1 MILYFYGINS
11 KRKRGDIL
19 SDKINVRMRLASES
33 KLLLEKLREA
43 FKEQFGFDV
52 SYSSLVNQIVRTQ
65 YKKMREIEWQNIK
78 LKKLDFSNLT
88 MSNDW
93 GYQTSFM
100 IEKDVLDS
108 LLEMQIYFM
117 NVFGAKRIHKAFVVR
132 LCIKSYYLDNFK

>member
-1 MILYFYGINS
+1 
-11 KRKRGDIL
+11 
-19 SDKINVRMRLASES
+19 MRLASES